1 MVKKKLNKD
10 KKTKFFSYHN
20 YSHPTSLAFYLFW
33 VSHYC
38 MYCLFIYL

>member
-1 MVKKKLNKD
+1 MVKKGENP
-10 KKTKFFSYHN
+10 KFFFYHN
-20 YSHPTSLAFYLFW
+20 YGHQTSLAFYLFW